1 LHRLRRNVLTAVKVK
16 RAIILDT
23 SALLSG
29 FDPLS
34 IGEEQYT
41 VPTVRRELRENG
53 ITWIRFKTAV
63 ENGRLKLVE
72 PNQMFMDKVKDAAMK
87 VGDQFFLSEV
97 DQQILS
103 LALQLKNQGYI
114 PSLITDDYS
123 IQNVADQLGVEFFS
137 LATFGIRLRLKWT
150 RYCPSCHKEYVPNH
164 TSTTCDIC
172 GSQLRRKPKRKK
184 LNQNN
189 AETIGD

>member
-1 LHRLRRNVLTAVKVK
+1 MGRSVLTAIKVK
-16 RAIILDT
+16 KAIILDT

-41 VPTVRRELRENG
+41 VPAVRTELRGNG
-53 ITWIRFKTAV
+53 MTWIRFKTAV
-63 ENGRLKLVE
+63 EDGRLKLVE
-72 PNQMFMDKVKDAAMK
+72 PNQIFMDRVKDAAVK

-103 LALQLKNQGYI
+103 LALQLKSQGYI
-114 PSLITDDYS
+114 PSVITDDYS
-123 IQNVADQLGVEFFS
+123 MQNVADQLGLEFFS

-150 RYCPSCHKEYVPNH
+150 RYCPACHKEYAPNH
-164 TSTTCDIC
+164 ASTTCDIC
-172 GSQLRRKPKRKK
+172 GSQLRRKAIRKKK

-189 AETIGD
+189 AEIW

>member
-1 LHRLRRNVLTAVKVK
+1 MAIKVK
-16 RAIILDT
+16 KAIILDT

-29 FDPLS
+29 FDPLL

-41 VPTVRRELRENG
+41 VPAVKRELRENG
-53 ITWIRFKTAV
+53 MTWIRFKTAV

-72 PNQMFMDKVKDAAMK
+72 PNQIFMKKVKDAAVK

-103 LALQLKNQGYI
+103 LALQLKNQGYASSI
-114 PSLITDDYS
+114 VTDDYS
-123 IQNVADQLGVEFFS
+123 IQNVADQLSIEFVS
-137 LATFGIRLRLKWT
+137 LATFGIRLRLIWT
-150 RYCPSCHKEYVPNH
+150 RYCPACHKEYAPDH
-164 TSTTCDIC
+164 TSTTCNIC
-172 GSQLRRKPKRKK
+172 GSQLRRKAKRKKK

-189 AETIGD
+189 A